1 MMQTL
6 VQNATYIT
14 NDGDQT
20 KEPSACERQCRVEQ
34 QELISCMNSIRDYNE
49 SIAASSSPLSSTTTT
64 TTTNGEVNKC
74 LVPSIATWTQCCTK
88 ANNQSQLSNNDDNS
102 NK

>member
-34 QELISCMNSIRDYNE
+34 QELISCMNSIREYNE
-49 SIAASSSPLSSTTTT
+49 SIAASSSSSTTTT
-64 TTTNGEVNKC
+64 NVDGEVKKC

-88 ANNQSQLSNNDDNS
+88 ANNESQSSNNDS
-102 NK
+102 NNNE